1 MERLQMRLDSARAA
15 LDTLLELSDKK
26 DASTLHRDAA
36 IQRFEYT
43 FEAVWKAGK
52 TYLLEIEGLNAA
64 SPKKV
69 IRACLQT
76 GIMSEEETHL
86 GLQMVDDRNLT
97 AHTYH
102 EGVAEGI
109 YRRLSQYADLMRKW
123 ISEMGKRAA

>member
-1 MERLQMRLDSARAA
+1 MERLQARLDSARAA
-15 LDTLLELSDKK
+15 LDTLLELTGKK
-26 DASTLHRDAA
+26 DVSRLHRDAA

-52 TYLLEIEGLNAA
+52 AYLLEIEGLNAA

-76 GIMSEEETHL
+76 GIISEEETHL

-102 EGVAEGI
+102 EKVAEGI
-109 YRRLSQYADLMRKW
+109 YRKLAQYADLMRKW
-123 ISEMGKRAA
+123 LSEMDKRAA